1 MKRELSPLREEDVD
15 PDPFAQFRVWLD
27 AEVQA
32 GLQLPAPMLLATATQ
47 DGRPSARTVLLTGF
61 DSRGFTFHTNYES
74 RKGRQ
79 IAENPRAALVFVWA
93 GNARQVLIEGSVQKL
108 SAGESDAYFSG
119 RPRDSRLA
127 AWASR
132 QSTVIAGR
140 EVLDERVQELTER
153 FRDREIPRPPH
164 WGGYRLIP
172 EAIEFWQS
180 RPGRLHDRLR
190 YRLLGGRE
198 WRIERLS
205 P

>member
-1 MKRELSPLREEDVD
+1 MRRELSPLREGDVD
-15 PDPFAQFRVWLD
+15 PDPVAQFRAWLD
-27 AEVQA
+27 SEVQA
-32 GLQLPAPMLLATATQ
+32 GLRLPAPMLLATATQ

-93 GNARQVLIEGSVQKL
+93 GNARQVLVEGSVQKL
-108 SAGESDAYFSG
+108 SAAESDAYFSG
-119 RPRDSRLA
+119 RPRESRLA

-140 EVLDERVQELTER
+140 EVLDERVQDLPER
-153 FRDREIPRPPH
+153 FRDREVPRPPH

-180 RPGRLHDRLR
+180 RPSRLHDRLR
-190 YRLLGGRE
+190 YRLLGRE
-198 WRIERLS
+198 WRVERLS